1 MTRWM
6 IPFLALVVAV
16 PATAQQWQVA
26 RDNFAFAGRQLTVHV
41 EVDEPG
47 TLRVIRGPA
56 GTVRVFS
63 RTDAGMTAAGLTS
76 DEHLTL
82 TAAGAGSVEYVI
94 SVPER
99 VWVTVHLPNDIPAQ
113 AMAGHDRS
121 RIFQWPLVP
130 PETADPVEEEPAV
143 SGPIGRGAGDEA
155 APRVERRDPPVRRQ
169 GGAAVTPAWLPNPEA
184 GLGHGP
190 TYTVFAN
197 YFAPSVVALPDLTNV
212 RSITIRVEGGNFR
225 VGASRPL
232 ALVPGNP
239 RHLEIRPA
247 GPPMELVVVIP
258 AGTAGFRLS
267 AGGVTAVLLDGAELT
282 VLCEPTMRQWL
293 SEGRGWV
300 TFTPTGGALQCGPA
314 ADRRHAG

>member
-56 GTVRVFS
+56 GTVRVFG

-76 DEHLTL
+76 DEQLTL
-82 TAAGAGSVEYVI
+82 TAAGSGTVEYVI
-94 SVPER
+94 TVPER
-99 VWVTVHLPNDIPAQ
+99 VWVTVHLPNDVPAQ

-121 RIFQWPLVP
+121 RTFQWPLVP
-130 PETADPVEEEPAV
+130 LEAPEEDPVVNAP
-143 SGPIGRGAGDEA
+143 PGRGAGDEA
-155 APRVERRDPPVRRQ
+155 APPVERRDAPARRP
-169 GGAAVTPAWLPNPEA
+169 GGAEVIPAWLPGPEA

-190 TYTVFAN
+190 TYTVFAS
-197 YFAPSVVALPDLTNV
+197 YYAPSVVALPDLTNV
-212 RSITIRVEGGNFR
+212 RSITIRVESGNFR

-239 RHLEIRPA
+239 RHMEIRPA

-258 AGTAGFRLS
+258 AGTAGFSLS
-267 AGGVTAVLLDGAELT
+267 AGGVTAVILDGADLT

-300 TFTPTGGALQCGPA
+300 TFTPTEGALQCGPA